1 MPCEEHC
8 QSDLLIVICWK
19 FASAYL
25 VYACTPSTTYA
36 FLFMQSQATS
46 RLLMIRPVRFAF
58 NEQTAQSNAFQD
70 VKLAA
75 QTKDVAQEDARRE
88 FDEMVRQLQA
98 VGVNV
103 VVYEDALDPFT
114 PDSIFPNNWVSFH
127 ASGTVILYPMQAEN
141 RRLERRQD
149 IIDDLA
155 KRFHVARVIDLTH
168 FEQEGKFLE
177 GTGSLVL
184 DRMHR
189 VAFACLSPRTHPD
202 VLAEFSQQTGYRIV
216 SFRAADASGQAIYH
230 TNVLMCIADTFA
242 IICLSAITDPDE
254 RLMVRQEL
262 EGLNKRIVDIS
273 LDQMASF
280 AGNMLMVKTKKGQKL
295 LVMSTRAFESLTPK
309 QIDLLDD
316 YATLFHFDLSIIEG
330 NGGGSA
336 RCMMAEVHL
345 PRK

>member
-1 MPCEEHC
+1 
-8 QSDLLIVICWK
+8 
-19 FASAYL
+19 
-25 VYACTPSTTYA
+25 
-36 FLFMQSQATS
+36 MQSQATS
-46 RLLMIRPVRFAF
+46 RILMIRPVHFGF
-58 NEQTAQSNAFQD
+58 NEQTAESNAFQD
-70 VKLAA
+70 IKLAA

-98 VGVNV
+98 IGVEMM
-103 VVYEDALDPFT
+103 VYDDTTDPYT

-127 ASGTVILYPMQAEN
+127 ASGTVVLYPMQAEN

-155 KRFHVARVIDLTH
+155 NQFHVARVIDLTH
-168 FEQEGKFLE
+168 FEQENKFME

-184 DRMHR
+184 DRMNR
-189 VAFACLSPRTHPD
+189 VAFASLSPRTHPD
-202 VLAEFSQQTGYRIV
+202 VLAEFGRQTGYRTV
-216 SFRAADASGQAIYH
+216 SFRSADANGATVYH
-230 TNVLMCIADTFA
+230 TNVVMSIADTFA
-242 IICLSAITDPDE
+242 VVCLAAITDPDE

-262 EGLNKRIVDIS
+262 EKLGKRVIDIS

-280 AGNMLMVKTKKGQKL
+280 AGNMLMILTKRGEKL
-295 LVMSTRAFESLTPK
+295 LVMSTHAFKSLTPK
-309 QIDLLDD
+309 QIDQLDD
-316 YATLFHFDLSIIEG
+316 YATLLHFDLSMIEG